1 MGEPQMNDTAKLQ
14 NSQSDIEKEMV
25 LVGFGKHDLTDMI
38 KWIGTDR
45 EMELLIAP
53 SKWPPRWRRMGICED
68 ADLQAMKAYIEFTTE
83 RLNDSVIG
91 GL

>member
-1 MGEPQMNDTAKLQ
+1 MDSTAQTK
-14 NSQSDIEKEMV
+14 NSQPDIDNEMV
-25 LVGFGKHDLTDMI
+25 LVGFGKYDLADMI
-38 KWIGTDR
+38 KWIGTER